1 MLYSLLLCEFS
12 QGFYYGVSICIVT
25 FASAMA
31 VVTLNIHHRG
41 FRGVTVPGYLR
52 FICLK
57 LLARILLVQNESEGD
72 SSSSGNGTSTG
83 DPQLDAFRELRVQL
97 NGLHPTMG
105 HRLDP
110 RSASR
115 KYDYSDSVIQRSPRF
130 EPKLHSVAGTATGGH
145 SQECSTGAATSS
157 LLHNPSP
164 GSSSEFDYKFS
175 RIATKICETIE
186 RCEMR
191 TAEQTKHDANQL
203 EWKKVALVCDRFLF
217 WAFAIS
223 TAISTTLI
231 LFSSPYGPSFHDLRH
246 NVLGLVADG
255 DSDGLNGTEVSANTQ
270 GEDTAVAAI
279 GSV

>member
-1 MLYSLLLCEFS
+1 
-12 QGFYYGVSICIVT
+12 
-25 FASAMA
+25 MA

-57 LLARILLVQNESEGD
+57 ILGRILLVQGEGEVEG
-72 SSSSGNGTSTG
+72 SSSGDREGGFTTS
-83 DPQLDAFRELRVQL
+83 QLEAFRELRVQL

-105 HRLDP
+105 HRLDS

-115 KYDYSDSVIQRSPRF
+115 KYDYADSLIQRSPRF
-130 EPKLHSVAGTATGGH
+130 EPKFSGTSGHHGGGSGAPEASSTTALLQSSSAAG
-145 SQECSTGAATSS
+145 
-157 LLHNPSP
+157 
-164 GSSSEFDYKFS
+164 GSGSGSEFDYKFS
-175 RIATKICETIE
+175 RIASKICETIE

-231 LFSSPYGPSFHDLRH
+231 LFSSPYGPSFHNLRH
-246 NVLGLVADG
+246 NIFGLEADSGQDDYHQENTNSLITSAGTGGTSGDVFGITHETSTVAP
-255 DSDGLNGTEVSANTQ
+255 NE
-270 GEDTAVAAI
+270 
-279 GSV
+279 